1 MRACGPLTDQL
12 DSPVFHLSLG
22 HPDCASEVLQ
32 RPPALAWCSP
42 RQPGLY
48 SCQRASQ
55 WPTGCKQSHTL
66 GIRWLEV
73 PRIQGSEVACP
84 SARLAWRTPGG
95 RKPRAPRVG
104 MGSFPWALWRVT
116 NTSGTGVTQSHTL
129 WQRRPVLDQGTCC
142 PWFCPTVMHPHQ
154 VMPYPECSWVLS
166 TASEHAEQV
175 EKGFTKYR

>member
-42 RQPGLY
+42 RQAGLY

-55 WPTGCKQSHTL
+55 WPTGCKQSHPL
-66 GIRWLEV
+66 GIRWLKV

-84 SARLAWRTPGG
+84 SARLAWSPGG

-116 NTSGTGVTQSHTL
+116 NTSGTGVTVTHTVAKETSL
-129 WQRRPVLDQGTCC
+129 GPGNLLPLVLPNC
-142 PWFCPTVMHPHQ
+142 HA
-154 VMPYPECSWVLS
+154 S
-166 TASEHAEQV
+166 TAGHALP
-175 EKGFTKYR
+175 